1 MASTVWDYVSGCF
14 VTGTKETHVLLILGA
29 DIGFVRLLASG
40 SGGNKRESFQHIWTS
55 QNCMI
60 CLETMKKIE
69 RVSTAGC
76 DALLL
81 LRVFGAV
88 LDNWALKLQAWTYL
102 NSYDFN

>member
-55 QNCMI
+55 
-60 CLETMKKIE
+60 
-69 RVSTAGC
+69 
-76 DALLL
+76 
-81 LRVFGAV
+81 
-88 LDNWALKLQAWTYL
+88 
-102 NSYDFN
+102 